1 MRLLRLIPIFYYY
14 FSFSG
19 KEEKRKQSAN
29 FPAVGSLLTIFTEQL
44 EVRFPKMGLGTPFIN
59 FASFLH
65 PCFKGDSLE
74 EITKSKDTLKVQ
86 IQLMVDNHA
95 STQEFYDAM
104 ETERS
109 SMDESVLDNPDL
121 TVGERHFLQKKLTEV
136 RAPTYTVDSIPPLQ
150 KEINEYVSMKHA
162 PIKVD
167 VLQWWKEHE
176 SKLPLLAK
184 IARSYFCIPVTSA
197 SSERMFSVGGNICT
211 DKR

>member
-1 MRLLRLIPIFYYY
+1 
-14 FSFSG
+14 
-19 KEEKRKQSAN
+19 
-29 FPAVGSLLTIFTEQL
+29 
-44 EVRFPKMGLGTPFIN
+44 MGLGTPFIN

-74 EITKSKDTLKVQ
+74 EITRSRETLKVQ

-95 STQEFYDAM
+95 STRDFYDGM
-104 ETERS
+104 EAEKS
-109 SMDESVLDNPDL
+109 SMDESLLDNPDL
-121 TVGERHFLQKKLTEV
+121 TFAERHFLEKKLTEV
-136 RAPTYTVDSIPPLQ
+136 RAPSYTVDSIPPLQ
-150 KEINEYVSMKHA
+150 KEINEYVTLKYA
-162 PIKVD
+162 PLKVD

-184 IARSYFCIPVTSA
+184 MARNYFCIPVTSA